1 MARTQAKKTI
11 LLLGKNGQVGW
22 ELQRALAPFGQLIA
36 LDRAGQSGLRGDIG
50 NLDGLRETIERIKPD
65 VLVNA
70 AGYTA
75 VDQAQSEPE
84 LAERLNHQAP
94 ALMAELMKAHDG
106 WLVHYST
113 DYVFDGS
120 GQHAWEE
127 TDKTGPLNVYG
138 ATKLAGDRAIQASGC
153 KHLIFRTS
161 WVYASRGN
169 NFAKTMLRLAKERDT
184 LNVIDDQVGAPTGA
198 ELIADITAHVLR
210 HCEQKPSASGLYH
223 LAANGECSW
232 YDYARYVI
240 EWAKEAGL
248 PLAVQAVNPIPSEA
262 YPLPAVRPRNSRL
275 NCRALTETF
284 DLELADWKLG
294 VQRMLQET
302 NEEPS

>member
-1 MARTQAKKTI
+1 MARTQGKKTI

-36 LDRAGQSGLRGDIG
+36 LDRAGQNGWCGDIG
-50 NLDGLRETIERIKPD
+50 NLDGLRETIEHIKPD

-75 VDQAQSEPE
+75 VDQAQREPE
-84 LAERLNHQAP
+84 LAARLNHQAP
-94 ALMAELMKAHDG
+94 ALMAELMKTHDG
-106 WLVHYST
+106 CLVHYST

-120 GQHAWEE
+120 GNQPWKE
-127 TDKTGPLNVYG
+127 TDSAGPLNVYG
-138 ATKLAGDRAIQASGC
+138 ATKLAGDQAIQASGC
-153 KHLIFRTS
+153 QHLIFRTS

-184 LNVIDDQVGAPTGA
+184 LNVIDDQIGAPTGA
-198 ELIADITAHVLR
+198 ELIADITAHALR
-210 HCEQKPSASGLYH
+210 HCEQQPVASGLYH
-223 LAANGECSW
+223 LAATGECSW

-248 PLAVQAVNPIPSEA
+248 PLAVKAVNPIPSEA
-262 YPLPAVRPRNSRL
+262 YPVPAVRPRNSRL

-302 NEEPS
+302 NKEPS